1 MIETA
6 NFLWMIG
13 LTALGS
19 IIWFIR
25 LEARLIYLEKDH
37 DKLVKLSAKSEMMF
51 EKKIDKL
58 SSDLSDIRVILGRI
72 EGGFIQHKFSSYPG
86 ASHE

>member
-1 MIETA
+1 MIEIA
-6 NFLWMIG
+6 NFIWMIG
-13 LTALGS
+13 LSTLGS

-37 DKLVKLSAKSEMMF
+37 NKLVELAAKSEMMF
-51 EKKIDKL
+51 DKKIDKL

-72 EGGFIQHKFSSYPG
+72 EGSFIQQKYHAQG
-86 ASHE
+86 GHHD